1 MSVYIE
7 EAVVAIE
14 ALQEFC
20 ERLLQKFDN
29 GTPATELL
37 IETDELVSR
46 IKNLA
51 TLLPEDVSL
60 GDWGRKAYFMNVYL
74 KKNEPAGCRG
84 DLAWFAENDLPEAAR
99 QVRKWGGTLSYFDEE
114 LRRSVAHLVRVRDF
128 SSAVRAAFVVL
139 TDRLRKKFDLPFG
152 VDGSALVNEVF
163 GSKSS
168 LTPHLDDK
176 ERQAIRDYLAGAYG
190 VLRNKYAHS
199 NPQLDL
205 AEMEAALAT
214 VNLALKLIG

>member
-20 ERLLQKFDN
+20 GRLLQKFAN
-29 GTPATELL
+29 GTPAKELL
-37 IETDELVSR
+37 IETDELEAR
-46 IKNLA
+46 IKSLIA
-51 TLLPEDVSL
+51 LLPEGVSL
-60 GDWGRKAYFMNVYL
+60 GEWGRKIYFMGVWL
-74 KKNEPAGCRG
+74 KKDQPDMCRG
-84 DLAWFAENDLPEAAR
+84 DLAWFAENDLPAAAK
-99 QVRKWGGTLSYFDEE
+99 QVRTWGGTLGYFDEE

-139 TDRLRKKFDLPFG
+139 TERLRRKFGLPVG
-152 VDGSALVNEVF
+152 VDGPALVNEVF
-163 GSKSS
+163 GSKST

-176 ERQAIRDYLAGAYG
+176 ERQAIRDYLSGAYV

-199 NPQLDL
+199 NPPLDL
-205 AEMEAALAT
+205 TEMEAALAT
-214 VNLALKLIG
+214 VNLALKLVG